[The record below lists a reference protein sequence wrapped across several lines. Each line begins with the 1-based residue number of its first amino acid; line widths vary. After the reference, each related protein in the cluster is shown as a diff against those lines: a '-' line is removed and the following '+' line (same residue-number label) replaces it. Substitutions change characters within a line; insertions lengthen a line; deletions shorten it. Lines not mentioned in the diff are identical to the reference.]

1 MFINFPL
8 ECTKN
13 SLEHV
18 TNIINS
24 NKEEIAKLLKLEK
37 KTYLNFMRPLMEL
50 DCRLNDYFT
59 PIAHLNSVCDSPE
72 TREAFTI
79 CLEPLSI
86 YSSELSQNKEI
97 YEAVKEISMQQD
109 LTSEQKKV
117 IKDSLESFKLGG
129 VHLDSD
135 KKKRLIEINTK
146 LSELSDNFNKNLLDA
161 TNAFEIILKD
171 DKHIKDMPESDKMA
185 AKVQQGYRF
194 TLQAPSYIAFMTYCT
209 DRELR
214 EEVYKAYMTRA
225 ENNSPIIEE
234 ILKLKHEKANLLGYK
249 NYREMRNETM
259 SCPSADYALEFLRN
273 LSKKGKPYAEKELQ
287 ELSNFAKTKGIEK
300 LESYDTAYFSNLLK
314 KEVLGFDSE
323 LFRPYFEKENVVQGL
338 FTFLQKLFN
347 IKFQEVKDI
356 KLWHETAKC
365 YNLLDSDNNTFAR
378 LYIDLEARPEKRGGA
393 WMNNWHT
400 GRIDDKNNI
409 HLPDAFIVANFP
421 PSKEGHPS
429 LLRHEDVHTLFH
441 EAGHAIHH
449 LFSKCKESDVS
460 GINGVE
466 WDAVEFPSQFLEN
479 FAYEEKV
486 LKLFAKHYE
495 TGEIIPDE
503 LIKKLI
509 DNKNF
514 QSGMFLVRQLEFGIF
529 DLSIYDNAYTYKQ
542 VHEIILKTRQE
553 TAVIFPPD
561 YVIFE
566 NGFGHIFGG
575 GYSAGYYSYKWAEM
589 LSADAYIAFSE
600 NGVFDEKIA
609 KSFKENILEK
619 GGSDTMQQ
627 LFINFMGRKPD
638 ENKLLQLMGMK

>member
-86 YSSELSQNKEI
+86 YSSELSQNKKI

-129 VHLDSD
+129 VHLDDD

-171 DKHIKDMPESDKMA
+171 DNHIKDMPESDKMA
-185 AKVQQGYRF
+185 AKIQQGYRF

-259 SCPSADYALEFLRN
+259 SCTSADYALEFLRN

>member
-97 YEAVKEISMQQD
+97 YEAVKEISMQQN

-129 VHLDSD
+129 VHLDDD

-171 DKHIKDMPESDKMA
+171 DNHIKDMPESDKMA

>member
-171 DKHIKDMPESDKMA
+171 DNHIKDMPESDKMA

-409 HLPDAFIVANFP
+409 HLPDAFVVANFP

>member
-109 LTSEQKKV
+109 LTAEQKKV

-129 VHLDSD
+129 VHLDD
-135 KKKRLIEINTK
+135 NKKKRLIAINTK

-171 DKHIKDMPESDKMA
+171 DNHIKDMPESDKMA

-214 EEVYKAYMTRA
+214 EEVYRAYMTRA

-234 ILKLKHEKANLLGYK
+234 MLKLKHEKANLLGYK

-421 PSKEGHPS
+421 PSKEGQPS

>member
-129 VHLDSD
+129 VHLDD
-135 KKKRLIEINTK
+135 NKKKRLIEINTK

-171 DKHIKDMPESDKMA
+171 DNHIKDMPESDKMT

-214 EEVYKAYMTRA
+214 EEVYRAYMTRA

-234 ILKLKHEKANLLGYK
+234 MLKLKHEKANLLGYK

-409 HLPDAFIVANFP
+409 HMPDAFIVANFP
-421 PSKEGHPS
+421 PSKEGQPS

>member
-109 LTSEQKKV
+109 LTAEQKKV

-129 VHLDSD
+129 VHLDD
-135 KKKRLIEINTK
+135 NKKKRLIAINTK

-171 DKHIKDMPESDKMA
+171 DNHIKDMPESDKMA

-214 EEVYKAYMTRA
+214 EEVYRAYMTRA

-234 ILKLKHEKANLLGYK
+234 MLKLKHEKANLLGYK

-421 PSKEGHPS
+421 PSKEGQPS

-449 LFSKCKESDVS
+449 LFSKCKEADVS

-466 WDAVEFPSQFLEN
+466 WDEVEFPSQFLEN

>member
-129 VHLDSD
+129 VHLDD
-135 KKKRLIEINTK
+135 NKKKRLIEINTK

-171 DKHIKDMPESDKMA
+171 DNHIKDMPESDKMA

-214 EEVYKAYMTRA
+214 EEVYRAYMTRA
-225 ENNSPIIEE
+225 ENNSPIIKEM
-234 ILKLKHEKANLLGYK
+234 LKLKHEKANLLGYK

-400 GRIDDKNNI
+400 CRIDDKNNI

-421 PSKEGHPS
+421 PSKKGQPS

>member
-1 MFINFPL
+1 MFIDFPL
-8 ECTKN
+8 ECSKN
-13 SLEHV
+13 SLE
-18 TNIINS
+18 NITKIIKS
-24 NKEEIAKLLKLEK
+24 NKEEIEKLLKIEK

-50 DCRLNDYFT
+50 NCHLNDYFT

-72 TREAFTI
+72 TRQAFSV

-86 YSSELSQNKEI
+86 YSTELEQNKEI
-97 YEAVKEISMQQD
+97 YEAVKGISQQED
-109 LTSEQKKV
+109 LTKEQQKV
-117 IKDSLESFKLGG
+117 IKDSLNIFRLGG
-129 VHLDSD
+129 VNLESD
-135 KKKRLIEINTK
+135 KKQRLVEINTK
-146 LSELSDNFNKNLLDA
+146 LSELSDTFNKNLLDA

-171 DKHIKDMPESDKMA
+171 DTHIKDMPESDKMA

-194 TLQAPSYIAFMTYCT
+194 TLQAPSYIAFMTYCK

-225 ENNSPIIEE
+225 ENNSPVIEE
-234 ILKLKHEKANLLGYK
+234 ILKLKHEKANILGYK

-259 SCPSADYALEFLRN
+259 SCPSADDALAFLRK
-273 LSKKGKPYAEKELQ
+273 LSKKGKPYAEQELKNLQ
-287 ELSNFAKTKGIEK
+287 EFAKTKGIEK
-300 LESYDTAYFSNLLK
+300 LESYDTAYMANLLK

-323 LFRPYFEKENVVQGL
+323 LYRPYFEKENVVQGL
-338 FTFLQKLFN
+338 FLFLQKLFN
-347 IKFQEVKDI
+347 INFQEVKDI
-356 KLWHETAKC
+356 TLWHETAKC
-365 YNLLDSDNNTFAR
+365 FNLLDKNNTPFAR

-393 WMNNWHT
+393 WMHNWHT
-400 GRIDDKNNI
+400 GRIDDKKNI

-421 PSKEGHPS
+421 PSKEGQPS
-429 LLRHEDVHTLFH
+429 LLRHDDVHTLFH
-441 EAGHAIHH
+441 EAGHAVHH

-486 LKLFAKHYE
+486 LKLFARHYE

-529 DLSIYDNAYTYKQ
+529 DLSIYDNAYTYEQ
-542 VHEIILKTRQE
+542 VHNIILETRKE
-553 TAVIFPPD
+553 TAVITPPE
-561 YVIFE
+561 YVKFE
-566 NGFGHIFGG
+566 NGFSHIFGG

-589 LSADAYIAFSE
+589 LSADAYITFSE

-609 KSFKENILEK
+609 ESFKENILEK

-627 LFINFMGRKPD
+627 LFINFIGRKPD

>member
-171 DKHIKDMPESDKMA
+171 DNHIKDMPESDKMA

>member
-129 VHLDSD
+129 VHLDDD

-171 DKHIKDMPESDKMA
+171 DNHIKDMPESDKMA

-300 LESYDTAYFSNLLK
+300 LESYDTTYFSNLLK

>member
-1 MFINFPL
+1 MFIDFPL
-8 ECTKN
+8 DCTKN
-13 SLEHV
+13 SLENV
-18 TNIINS
+18 TEIIKS
-24 NKEEIAKLLKLEK
+24 NKEEIEKLLKIEK

-50 DCRLNDYFT
+50 ECRLNDYFT
-59 PIAHLNSVCDSPE
+59 PVAHLNSVCDSPE
-72 TREAFTI
+72 TREAFSI

-86 YSSELSQNKEI
+86 YSSELSQNKAI
-97 YEAVKEISMQQD
+97 YEAVKEISSQQD
-109 LTSEQKKV
+109 LTDEQKKV

-129 VHLDSD
+129 VHLEDD
-135 KKKRLIEINTK
+135 KKKRLIEINTR
-146 LSELSDNFNKNLLDA
+146 LSELSDTFNKNLLDA

-171 DKHIKDMPESDKMA
+171 DTHIKDMPESDKIA

-194 TLQAPSYIAFMTYCT
+194 TLQAPSYIAFMTYCK

-225 ENNSPIIEE
+225 ENNSPVIEE
-234 ILKLKHEKANLLGYK
+234 MLKLKHEKANILGYK

-259 SCPSADYALEFLRN
+259 SCPSADDALAFLRN
-273 LSKKGKPYAEKELQ
+273 LSKKGKPYAEKELK
-287 ELSNFAKTKGIEK
+287 ELSNFAKTKGIDK
-300 LESYDTAYFSNLLK
+300 VESYDTAYLSNLLK
-314 KEVLGFDSE
+314 KEMLGFDSE

-338 FTFLQKLFN
+338 FLFLQKLFN
-347 IKFQEVKDI
+347 INFQEVKDI
-356 KLWHETAKC
+356 KLWHETVKC
-365 YNLLDSDNNTFAR
+365 FNLLDADNTPFAR

-400 GRIDDKNNI
+400 ARVDDKNNT

-421 PSKEGHPS
+421 PSKEGQPS
-429 LLRHEDVHTLFH
+429 LLRHDDVHTLFH

-486 LKLFAKHYE
+486 LKLFARHYE
-495 TGEIIPDE
+495 TGEMIPYE

-529 DLSIYDNAYTYKQ
+529 DLSIYDNAYTYEQ
-542 VHEIILKTRQE
+542 VHNIILETRKE
-553 TAVIFPPD
+553 TAVITPPD

-600 NGVFDEKIA
+600 KGVFDEKIA
-609 KSFKENILEK
+609 ESFKENILEK
-619 GGSDTMQQ
+619 GGSNTMQQ
-627 LFINFMGRKPD
+627 LFINFMGRAP
-638 ENKLLQLMGMK
+638 EEEKLLQLMGMK